1 MANLIEVEHLSRYYG
16 KYCAVNNI
24 SFTLEKGQVI
34 GLLGPNGAGKT
45 TTLQMLSGNLAPS
58 SGVIKINGFNLLT
71 SPLKA
76 KRSLGYLPDTPSLY
90 KDLNVYEFLYYCAQ
104 LQGITSQAINPMIH
118 KTLERCGLEAVS
130 ERLMANLSKGFQQRV
145 GIAQAILHNPEVI
158 ILDEPTS
165 GLDPIQIKEIRTL
178 IKELGEA
185 HGIILST
192 HILPEI
198 QETCTHVQ
206 IINKGQI
213 ILNESILDLNQTM
226 HQNCVQVITRLPV
239 DIAVLS
245 AIPDITRIEP
255 IAHNRLK
262 IHYSMTG
269 NPTHQIAETIIAKG
283 WGLEE
288 ITPIKKS
295 MEDIF
300 LALTQVES

>member
-1 MANLIEVEHLSRYYG
+1 MASLIEVDGLSRYYG
-16 KYCAVNNI
+16 QYCAVNSI
-24 SFTLEKGQVI
+24 SFTLDKGQVI

-58 SGVIKINGFNLLT
+58 SGLIKINDFNLLT

-90 KDLNVYEFLYYCAQ
+90 KDLSVYEFLYYCAQ
-104 LQGITSQAINPMIH
+104 LQSITSQAINPIIT

-130 ERLMANLSKGFQQRV
+130 KRLIANLSKGFQQRV

-192 HILPEI
+192 HILTEV

-206 IINKGQI
+206 IINKGHI

-226 HQNCVQVITRLPV
+226 RQDCVQVITRLPV

-245 AIPDITRIEP
+245 VLPDIIRIEQ
-255 IAHNRLK
+255 IAHNHLK

-269 NPTHQIAETIIAKG
+269 NPIHQITETIIAKG

>member
-1 MANLIEVEHLSRYYG
+1 
-16 KYCAVNNI
+16 
-24 SFTLEKGQVI
+24 
-34 GLLGPNGAGKT
+34 
-45 TTLQMLSGNLAPS
+45 
-58 SGVIKINGFNLLT
+58 
-71 SPLKA
+71 
-76 KRSLGYLPDTPSLY
+76 
-90 KDLNVYEFLYYCAQ
+90 
-104 LQGITSQAINPMIH
+104 MIH

-245 AIPDITRIEP
+245 AIPDITRI
-255 IAHNRLK
+255 
-262 IHYSMTG
+262 
-269 NPTHQIAETIIAKG
+269 
-283 WGLEE
+283 
-288 ITPIKKS
+288 
-295 MEDIF
+295 
-300 LALTQVES
+300 